1 MLSKKLQNEGTI
13 FSYALVSDW
22 FASVHNPKYV
32 GENFKWDDF
41 PRTISEFA
49 GNTFMTSIVCNS
61 EKTYSEVERFVK
73 ETSFSIAKRM
83 VEQMQRD

>member
-1 MLSKKLQNEGTI
+1 MLSKKLQNEGII

-22 FASVHNPKYV
+22 FASSLNPKYV

-49 GNTFMTSIVCNS
+49 GNTFRTSIVCNS
-61 EKTYSEVERFVK
+61 EKTYSEVEKFVK
-73 ETSFSIAKRM
+73 ETSFRIAKRM